1 MKKKLY
7 PMIFKP
13 MLQERVWGSDRLV
26 KEFGKELPEGCE
38 GKSIGE
44 SWEISAMGDGR
55 NSEVANGYLAE
66 NALDDILETYLG
78 DLVGDNVFD
87 YYNMQFPLLVK
98 ILDVQDRLSV
108 QVHPDDNTAF
118 ERFESFGKTECW
130 YVMEASEDAKIY
142 MGFKREVEA
151 GEFYLKCKDGS
162 VEELLNVY
170 HPQAGE
176 AFFIPAGT
184 VHACGGGL
192 VIAEVQ
198 EPSDITFRLYD
209 WGRENDPKT
218 ARQMFLDEAIDC
230 IDYHPYD
237 DAKYHTRKSDKSVTI
252 ADCEQFTASIVRLSE
267 PCSLQT
273 EQFNSCIAFVCT
285 GGRASFGA
293 GGAQYEIGRGGSI
306 LIPADVDEFSISPLE
321 QGTTLLEAHVRKIEE
336 APDEYI
342 NEGTEA
348 TLPGEKED
356 IDEEDEDGYYKS

>member
-13 MLQERVWGSDRLV
+13 LLQERVWGGNRLAGQ
-26 KEFGKELPEGCE
+26 FGKEIPEGSE
-38 GKSIGE
+38 GKPLGE
-44 SWEISAMGDGR
+44 SWEISAMGEGR

-66 NALDDILETYLG
+66 NTLDDILETYLG
-78 DLVGDNVFD
+78 DLVGDNIFE

-98 ILDVQDRLSV
+98 LLDVQDRLSV

-130 YVMEASEDAKIY
+130 YVMDASPEAVIY
-142 MGFKREVEA
+142 MGFKREVSA
-151 GEFYLKCKDGS
+151 GEFYLACKEGT
-162 VEELLNVY
+162 VENLLNVY

-198 EPSDITFRLYD
+198 EPSDVTFRLYD

-230 IDYHPYD
+230 IDYGPYD
-237 DAKYHTRKSDKSVTI
+237 DAANHTQKSDKSVTI
-252 ADCEQFTASIVRLSE
+252 ADCEQFTASVVRLNE

-285 GGRASFGA
+285 EGRASFGA
-293 GGAQYEIGRGGSI
+293 DGAQYEIRRGGSI
-306 LIPADVDEFSISPLE
+306 LIPADVEEFSISPLE

-336 APDEYI
+336 EPDEYI

-348 TLPGEKED
+348 TVPGGQED
-356 IDEEDEDGYYKS
+356 MEDEEDGYYKS